1 MRLFVAVELPA
12 PVRER
17 LAALAGGLHGAKWVG
32 AEQMHLTLTFL
43 GELDR
48 IQAEDVAEQLGEIR
62 AKAFDVELAGIGN
75 FASARQVRSLW
86 VGVAANDALTAL
98 QAKVEH
104 AARRAGVKAER
115 RKFVP
120 HVSLAR
126 FKNGTPNV
134 GKFLEAHEPFRV
146 APFAVSEFV
155 LFSSR
160 LGSDHAVYTAEVRY
174 PLS

>member
-48 IQAEDVAEQLGEIR
+48 IHAEDVAEQLGEIH
-62 AKAFDVELAGIGN
+62 AKGFEVELAGIGN
-75 FASARQVRSLW
+75 FASARAIRSVW
-86 VGVAANDALTAL
+86 VGVTASDALAAL

-104 AARRAGVKAER
+104 AARRAGVEPEH

-126 FKNGTPNV
+126 FRNGTPDL
-134 GKFLEAHEPFRV
+134 GKFLEIHEPLRL

-174 PLS
+174 SLG